1 MAERP
6 AAPPRLGIIAGGGEL
21 PALLIQTCRREQRDF
36 HVIALSGNAD
46 PAVIGEAPH
55 DWFSVGQYTAIIAR
69 LRERGVERLVFCGK
83 VHRPPVSALFGDWR
97 AVLFLARIGGRL
109 LSDNRLLVAIVSELE
124 SEGFTIVGPADI
136 EPGLL
141 ARRGPYGSVIPTE
154 SECRAIAIGLNA
166 ARQHG
171 QNDEGQAVVVLGEG
185 VIDREGPDGT
195 DSLIA
200 RCAGRRAG
208 EVGPILVKARKPQQ
222 DMRSD
227 PPVIGLLT
235 LQKAA
240 AAGFRGIAVEPG
252 GVLLMDGQALG
263 RAADAA
269 GMFLTGLDEAP

>member
-1 MAERP
+1 VADRP
-6 AAPPRLGIIAGGGEL
+6 AAPSRLGIIAGGGEL
-21 PALLIQTCRREQRDF
+21 PGLLIQTCRRENRDF
-36 HVIALSGNAD
+36 HVIALNDNAD
-46 PAVIGEAPH
+46 PTVIGEAPH
-55 DWFSVGQYTAIIAR
+55 DWFSVGQYTAVIAR
-69 LRERGVERLVFCGK
+69 LREKGIERLVFCGK
-83 VHRPPVSALFGDWR
+83 VNRPPLSALFADWR
-97 AVLFLARIGGRL
+97 AALFLARIGGRL

-124 SEGFTIVGPADI
+124 SEGFTVVGPADV
-136 EPGLL
+136 EPELL
-141 ARRGPYGSVIPTE
+141 ARRGAYGSMIPTD
-154 SECRAIAIGLNA
+154 SDRRAIAIGLNA

-171 QNDEGQAVVVLGEG
+171 QNDEGQAVVVLGED
-185 VIDREGPDGT
+185 VIGREGPDGT

-208 EVGPILVKARKPQQ
+208 DAGPILVKARKPQQ

-227 PPVIGLLT
+227 PPVIGLRT

-269 GMFLTGLDEAP
+269 GMFLTGLDETP